1 MAARGFASKL
11 HIDALRLIH
20 SVFKPRVVKFG
31 MPVYVFL
38 VTLTEKGKSNLDLVK
53 ENSKELSE
61 LIKSLGGKSKEA
73 FMTLGRYDIIEV
85 IEFPSD
91 LAALKYSMKS
101 TESGLQ
107 NVETLTGF
115 NSDEAQFSIK

>member
-1 MAARGFASKL
+1 
-11 HIDALRLIH
+11 
-20 SVFKPRVVKFG
+20 